1 MFVYSFS
8 SSSQLRVL
16 LYVLGCVPI
25 MPIMPVMP
33 VFSVYASENHH
44 NHTSWHVRKHV
55 HAHTH
60 MKQLHVKQLGK
71 KKHLRHHVV
80 VAATGVALTAVAA
93 PAASALAT
101 PTQVS
106 AAPAVNLP
114 PTTAVDH
121 TEEVTKGTVTGLPL
135 PRYAALRADEVNMR
149 VGPGERFPILWVY
162 HRRGLP
168 VRIEREF
175 DTWRLV
181 EDASGQKGW
190 VQKAILVNDR
200 DFLVPGDKTALS
212 DQTSSDGKKL
222 NLSGHTKSR
231 EVGYVLNQSEAR
243 AMRGVV
249 LMYESAQNTAPIVA
263 LLQPGTVGSIKKC
276 KADSSWCEV
285 SVRQY
290 TGWVMRKDIWGVDR
304 GESVG

>member
-1 MFVYSFS
+1 MSVYSFS
-8 SSSQLRVL
+8 KSSQFRLFL
-16 LYVLGCVPI
+16 CVLGYVT
-25 MPIMPVMP
+25 VMP
-33 VFSVYASENHH
+33 VFSASALEKHH
-44 NHTSWHVRKHV
+44 HHTI
-55 HAHTH
+55 
-60 MKQLHVKQLGK
+60 LHVKRHAYMGHSHIKQRGNN
-71 KKHLRHHVV
+71 KKHLRHHVA

-93 PAASALAT
+93 SAASVLTT
-101 PTQVS
+101 PTQAS
-106 AAPAVNLP
+106 AVPAENLP

-121 TEEVTKGTVTGLPL
+121 TEKVTKGTVTGLPL

-181 EDASGQKGW
+181 EDSTGQKGW
-190 VQKAILVNDR
+190 IQQAILVNNR

-212 DQTSSDGKKL
+212 DQTSSKGNKL
-222 NLSGHTKSR
+222 NLSGHTRSR
-231 EVGYVLNQSEAR
+231 EVGYVLNQSQAR

-249 LMYESAQNTAPIVA
+249 FMYQSAQNTAPIVA
-263 LLQPGTVGSIKKC
+263 ILQPGTVGSIKKC
-276 KADSSWCEV
+276 KADSPWCEV
-285 SVRQY
+285 SVQQY
-290 TGWVMRKDIWGVDR
+290 TGWVIRKDIWGVDN